1 VICTKVAWTV
11 VVPLWVAVTVTW
23 SPDWTVADLVRRSLY
38 LVEPVTV
45 TVTVVPLRMG
55 MVELVPVRVKPVE
68 EGRGVVATVPLTSAA
83 GMRTDLASMVPVPAP
98 LPETT
103 TCSPART
110 SFAPGEVTPGSL

>member
-23 SPDWTVADLVRRSLY
+23 SPDWTVADLIRRSLY

-45 TVTVVPLRMG
+45 TVTVVSLRMG

-68 EGRGVVATVPLTSAA
+68 EGRGVVATVPLTCTA
-83 GMRTDLASMVPVPAP
+83 GMRTEVASTVVVPVWTAV
-98 LPETT
+98 TT
-103 TCSPART
+103 TSSPVRT
-110 SFAPGEVTPGSL
+110 LR